1 MLIVHRGLNREIILT
16 ANYGVLFVFSADNG
30 GGLPAWAVAA
40 IAITGAIFGL
50 IGALAAI
57 VAMIAAVYKCIMW
70 IRKHLR
76 KGM

>member
-30 GGLPAWAVAA
+30 GGLSAGAVAA
-40 IAITGAIFGL
+40 IAIIGAIVGL
-50 IGALAAI
+50 IGAVGTI
-57 VAMIAAVYKCIMW
+57 VAMIAAVCKCIMW
-70 IRKHLR
+70 IKKHLR